1 MKTRF
6 FLVGMM
12 AAALLSGCSQDEVVE
27 SLDMNQ
33 AIGFGTYVGTQTKAS
48 ERTIGTIKG
57 ADEGFGVYAYYT
69 KGDSYNSSTS
79 KLNFMENVHV
89 TFNNS
94 NSAWEYSPL
103 RYWMNDTDKI
113 SFFAYAPYDDDNTYD
128 DENITAKPT
137 LNTTGDPVISF
148 EVNETVKDQTD
159 LLYAS
164 AIDQTKNGLIV
175 DDVLGKVKFTFN
187 HALSRIAV
195 YAKTS
200 ADYSASGVTI
210 EVTGITLTGKPN
222 TSGTLNLCTGEWTS
236 ASASDVTYA
245 IGLKSDKTLSTNE
258 KQLNTDD
265 DYLMII
271 PTDMSTTG
279 FTVTVNYNITQAG
292 VSSSNEV
299 TGTIS
304 PNFERGKAYK
314 VVLNVGLD
322 AIEFDVDA
330 VNGVDGWGNE
340 SEISS
345 TL

>member
-48 ERTIGTIKG
+48 EQTIGTIKG
-57 ADEGFGVYAYYT
+57 AGKGFGVYAYYT
-69 KGDSYNSSTS
+69 KEDSYNSNSSTPE
-79 KLNFMENVHV
+79 LNFMENVHV

-103 RYWMNDTDKI
+103 RYWMNGTDMI
-113 SFFAYAPYDDDNTYD
+113 SFFAYAPFLDT
-128 DENITAKPT
+128 NITNKPV
-137 LNTTGDPVISF
+137 LGADGDP
-148 EVNETVKDQTD
+148 TVDFTVQNTVTSQTD

-195 YAKTS
+195 YAKIS
-200 ADYSASGVTI
+200 DDYYSDSEVEI
-210 EVTGITLTGKPN
+210 VVTGITLTGKPN
-222 TSGTLNLCTGEWTS
+222 TSGTLNLCTGVWTATNLAQNS
-236 ASASDVTYA
+236 IDYR
-245 IGLKSDKTLSTNE
+245 IGLNSNNTTLSTSE
-258 KQLNTDD
+258 QQLNTAN

-292 VSSSNEV
+292 VSSSNQV
-299 TGTIS
+299 TGIIKN
-304 PNFERGKAYK
+304 NFIKGKAYK

-322 AIEFDVDA
+322 AIKFDVDA
-330 VNGVDGWGNE
+330 ENGVDGWGNE